1 MTMIQHVYLFCLSY
15 GGQDFSV
22 VFDPLSKAGLKSPEQ
37 IELEQLRE
45 ENA

>member
-1 MTMIQHVYLFCLSY
+1 MFACCRY

-22 VFDPLSKAGLKSPEQ
+22 VFDPLSKTGLQTPDQ
-37 IELEQLRE
+37 RELARLRE